1 MALTRANSG
10 FSWKGGSADR
20 SSLSGRSEEVHP
32 FLTFSRH
39 DLCSGLCGVWE
50 GLGRE
55 AGGKGRSVGIT
66 TPRVDVDLMSGVE
79 SGVGWGWVG
88 CDEEEVEQSRVANGW
103 TTETTYLCDAKSDHF
118 RPVLLWEL
126 VGAVGAGVR
135 LVVVLASVDGGCRA
149 GRRNH
154 SVKRGGSQSQ
164 GGDKTTPQAN
174 VPNRNPAFEL
184 RAKRLETDIRMALSR

>member
-1 MALTRANSG
+1 M
-10 FSWKGGSADR
+10 
-20 SSLSGRSEEVHP
+20 E
-32 FLTFSRH
+32 SR
-39 DLCSGLCGVWE
+39 
-50 GLGRE
+50 
-55 AGGKGRSVGIT
+55 
-66 TPRVDVDLMSGVE
+66 
-79 SGVGWGWVG
+79 WV
-88 CDEEEVEQSRVANGW
+88 VNGW
-103 TTETTYLCDAKSDHF
+103 IGETTYLCDAKSDHF

-135 LVVVLASVDGGCRA
+135 LVVVLAVVGGGCRA

-184 RAKRLETDIRMALSR
+184 RAKRLETDIRMALSRETNDNSQVKAPRGAAKRLVASVSVPNAWCEDVRPRPEC